1 MGLDN
6 IWTVLDNNNH
16 FMAVTQLNLCQL
28 SHALRNWMIL
38 EQSFTVRVPLLT
50 VISAFWLGKT
60 CLSSPQRCYLH
71 HLHVPYMNNIEL
83 EALRQCI
90 PPPRHVLPMSQYGSR
105 LPPIFNHFFVGSLP
119 TFPENFMQIHL
130 EIIAKLPTD
139 RQINDDDYI
148 SSLAAVMKQLKNT
161 YFHIKQCV
169 IINSES
175 IMIIDHIDAKVSNVL
190 HALELE
196 KRNVFT
202 RWL

>member
-1 MGLDN
+1 
-6 IWTVLDNNNH
+6 
-16 FMAVTQLNLCQL
+16 
-28 SHALRNWMIL
+28 
-38 EQSFTVRVPLLT
+38 
-50 VISAFWLGKT
+50 
-60 CLSSPQRCYLH
+60 
-71 HLHVPYMNNIEL
+71 
-83 EALRQCI
+83 
-90 PPPRHVLPMSQYGSR
+90 
-105 LPPIFNHFFVGSLP
+105 
-119 TFPENFMQIHL
+119 MQIHL